1 MKGKE
6 CCPNIKVIFQL
17 HIYIPEII
25 CTISGDI
32 SIRLMFKFLY
42 DAYIVYCKYTCVRVR
57 VPRFQRE
64 ISCNS
69 RSDENLI
76 SQKEKF

>member
-1 MKGKE
+1 MLSKYQSDFST
-6 CCPNIKVIFQL
+6 IY
-17 HIYIPEII
+17 IYIPEII

-57 VPRFQRE
+57 VPRFPV
-64 ISCNS
+64 
-69 RSDENLI
+69 
-76 SQKEKF
+76 FFG